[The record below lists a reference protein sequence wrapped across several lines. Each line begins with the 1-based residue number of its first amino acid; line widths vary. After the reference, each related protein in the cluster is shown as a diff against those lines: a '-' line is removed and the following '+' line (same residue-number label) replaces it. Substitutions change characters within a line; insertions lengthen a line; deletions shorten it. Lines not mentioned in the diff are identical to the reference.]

1 MLPLIIESRPEP
13 WASVTSVYTA
23 YEEVDTSRIFNK
35 VCISTPEI
43 PLTHTQNSWTNL
55 DPLRAVQ
62 FQEQLSK
69 AGLVSYDVK
78 LDASSQ
84 YRSLAH
90 QVYGTE
96 DAHSVVRLLLM
107 SEILSNPTHYER
119 YISMKGL
126 DIQEY
131 VSRSAKDTEW
141 GDHLSLCAFA
151 NFYGS
156 DLLIYS
162 PMFSHPLLIQSKNP
176 QTNRVFCISYI
187 NVNQYQSLKAEEKKV
202 VEDMKI
208 VNSIAKSQAV
218 VSSIP
223 KVYFPAKILKVLCST
238 IKLVKSPS
246 H

>member
-1 MLPLIIESRPEP
+1 M
-13 WASVTSVYTA
+13 
-23 YEEVDTSRIFNK
+23 
-35 VCISTPEI
+35 
-43 PLTHTQNSWTNL
+43 
-55 DPLRAVQ
+55 Q
-62 FQEQLSK
+62 FQEQLAK
-69 AGLVSYDVK
+69 AGLVSHNVIH
-78 LDASSQ
+78 DASSQ

-107 SEILSNPTHYER
+107 SEILSNPSHYER

-162 PMFSHPLLIQSKNP
+162 PMFTHPLLIQTKNP
-176 QTNRVFCISYI
+176 QTNRVFCIAYV
-187 NVNQYQSLKAEEKKV
+187 NVNEYKSLKEEVKRE
-202 VEDMKI
+202 VEDVKMSSAI
-208 VNSIAKSQAV
+208 VKSTQTV

-223 KVYFPAKILKVLCST
+223 KVFIFPAKI
-238 IKLVKSPS
+238 
-246 H
+246 